1 MNEIIVT
8 RLAEDAS
15 GAVTKAETPNISP
28 PKKKLSK
35 KKILLSL
42 FAIIAISA
50 ITATLMIP
58 PGAATLPLEV
68 NYIVGE
74 KMVYNE
80 NVTGTFEY
88 GNSVSP
94 NENSI
99 LPNGL
104 NYGMTQTIEVT
115 AYDGEFYTLNFTTTT
130 DSEGK
135 QYHSSLILKMGK
147 TGYSAYLFDLG
158 GTQLEIPDSS
168 IGTTPYLTQL
178 FNKSEVK
185 VGDSVKVP
193 LPQIGNYTTGM
204 TGDFTLTFKGVQ
216 DLTVPA
222 GTFRVFRI
230 DLASDNI
237 QMDFASQL
245 GDLGSFAP
253 SNITMNTNIDNQ
265 VYIEYGT
272 MRQIKSSMHATVS
285 STLGYS
291 MTANMEMELIEHI
304 IPS

>member
-1 MNEIIVT
+1 MNEIIVAN
-8 RLAEDAS
+8 LAEDAS
-15 GAVTKAETPNISP
+15 GSVKAETANISP
-28 PKKKLSK
+28 PKEKISR

-42 FAIIAISA
+42 FAIVAIAA

-74 KMVYNE
+74 KMVYDE
-80 NVTGTFEY
+80 TMTGTFEY
-88 GNSVSP
+88 GNSVLP
-94 NENSI
+94 TENPI
-99 LPNGL
+99 LPNGF

-115 AYDGEFYTLNFTTTT
+115 AFDGEFYTLNLATTTN
-130 DSEGK
+130 SEGK
-135 QYHSSLILKMGK
+135 QYNSSLILKMDK

-168 IGTTPYLTQL
+168 VGTTPSLTQL

-193 LPQIGNYTTGM
+193 LPQIGNSTTSM
-204 TGDFTLTFKGVQ
+204 TGDFTITFKGVQ
-216 DLTVPA
+216 NLTVPA
-222 GTFRVFRI
+222 GTYKVFRI
-230 DLASDNI
+230 DLTSDNI
-237 QMDFASQL
+237 QMDYTSQL
-245 GDLGSFAP
+245 GDLGNFAP
-253 SNITMNTNIDNQ
+253 ANITTNTNIDYQ

-272 MRQIKSSMHATVS
+272 MRQIKSSSHATVS

-291 MTANMEMELIEHI
+291 MATNMEMELIQHI
-304 IPS
+304 KPS